1 MTVLDD
7 RAKAARDLFARNM
20 RRLRR
25 GLGLSQETLGVESGL
40 TQSYVSGVEAGK
52 RNPSLDAIGTIAA
65 AMGIPMA
72 KLFEEEPPSVAAK
85 AADRDGRDGP
95 SRA

>member
-7 RAKAARDLFARNM
+7 RAQAARDLFARNL

-25 GLGLSQETLGVESGL
+25 EIGMSQEALGVESGL

-65 AMGIPMA
+65 AMGFPVA
-72 KLFEEEPPSVAAK
+72 KLFEEEPSSARVR
-85 AADRDGRDGP
+85 AADRDGA